1 VPYTPHVPASGAQKT
16 KQKDNTMTKEN
27 ILRKAVIPGL
37 IALTAIL
44 LLVCFPFRAE
54 RADRW
59 VGFGSVI
66 VLLGIAALDYRISL
80 KGLLGR

>member
-1 VPYTPHVPASGAQKT
+1 
-16 KQKDNTMTKEN
+16 MTKDN
-27 ILRKAVIPGL
+27 ILRKAAIPGL
-37 IALTAIL
+37 IALTAFAL
-44 LLVCFPFRAE
+44 LLCFPFRTE

-66 VLLGIAALDYRISL
+66 VLLGIAAAEYRISL